1 MCTFVIEDTL
11 DSEIERFLNE
21 DISNGDITS
30 DLFIDATSISN
41 AEILSREPGILSGRS
56 KITQIFNHF
65 NIESNWLFQDG
76 NSFSDNSQIVKLNGL
91 SKSILL
97 SERVSL
103 NLLGHMSG
111 IATSTNNAVK
121 ITKQI
126 SPHTNISATRKT
138 LPGLRK
144 YEKYSVIV
152 GGGLPHRYDLNEM
165 ILIKDNHS
173 KLINNLQKSISS
185 VRNQIGSS
193 KKIELEVDSLESA
206 MKAINLDIDI
216 ILLDNMQ
223 PEDILKFM
231 NKIKSISQKIPLT
244 EASGGITMSNL
255 QNYAST
261 GVDIISMGAL
271 THSSKSINFSLQ
283 II

>member
-56 KITQIFNHF
+56 EISQIFNHF

-76 NSFSDNSQIVKLNGL
+76 DSFSDNSQIVKLNGL

-185 VRNQIGSS
+185 VRTQIGSS

-231 NKIKSISQKIPLT
+231 NKIKSLPKPPLT
-244 EASGGITMSNL
+244 EASGGITFSNL
-255 QNYAST
+255 ESYAST
-261 GVDIISMGAL
+261 QVDIISMGTL
-271 THSSKSINFSLQ
+271 THSSKSIDFSLQ

>member
-30 DLFIDATSISN
+30 DLFINATSISN

-56 KITQIFNHF
+56 EISQIFNHF

-76 NSFSDNSQIVKLNGL
+76 DSFSDNSQIVKLNGL

-173 KLINNLQKSISS
+173 KLINNLQKSINSA
-185 VRNQIGSS
+185 RNQISSS

-206 MKAINLDIDI
+206 MKAIDLDIDI

-261 GVDIISMGAL
+261 GVDIISMGSL
-271 THSSKSINFSLQ
+271 THSSKSLDFSLQ

>member
-1 MCTFVIEDTL
+1 MCTSVIEDSL

-56 KITQIFNHF
+56 EISQIFNHF

-76 NSFSDNSQIVKLNGL
+76 DSFSDNSQIVKLNGL

-173 KLINNLQKSISS
+173 KLINNLQKSINSA
-185 VRNQIGSS
+185 RNQISSS

-206 MKAINLDIDI
+206 MKAIDLDIDI

-261 GVDIISMGAL
+261 GVDIISMGSL
-271 THSSKSINFSLQ
+271 THSSKSLDFSLQ

>member
-1 MCTFVIEDTL
+1 VCTFVIEDTL

-56 KITQIFNHF
+56 EITQIFNHF

-126 SPHTNISATRKT
+126 SPYTNISATRKT

>member
-41 AEILSREPGILSGRS
+41 AKILSREPGILSGRS
-56 KITQIFNHF
+56 EITQIFNHF

-185 VRNQIGSS
+185 VRNQIDSS

-261 GVDIISMGAL
+261 GVDIISMGSL
-271 THSSKSINFSLQ
+271 THSSKSLDFSLQ

>member
-56 KITQIFNHF
+56 EISQIFNHF

-76 NSFSDNSQIVKLNGL
+76 DSFSDNSQIVKLNGL

-173 KLINNLQKSISS
+173 KLINNLQKSINSA
-185 VRNQIGSS
+185 RNQISSS

-206 MKAINLDIDI
+206 MKAIDFDIDI

-231 NKIKSISQKIPLT
+231 NKIKSLPKPPLT
-244 EASGGITMSNL
+244 EASGGITFSNL
-255 QNYAST
+255 ESYAST
-261 GVDIISMGAL
+261 QVDIISMGTL
-271 THSSKSINFSLQ
+271 THSSKSIDFSLQ

>member
-56 KITQIFNHF
+56 EISQIFNHF

-76 NSFSDNSQIVKLNGL
+76 DSFSDNSQIVKLNGL

-185 VRNQIGSS
+185 VRTQIGSS

-206 MKAINLDIDI
+206 MKAIDFDIDI

-231 NKIKSISQKIPLT
+231 NKIKSLPKPPLT
-244 EASGGITMSNL
+244 EASGGITFSNL
-255 QNYAST
+255 ESYAST
-261 GVDIISMGAL
+261 QVDIISMGTL
-271 THSSKSINFSLQ
+271 THSSKSIDFSLQ

>member
-41 AEILSREPGILSGRS
+41 AKILSREPGILSGRS
-56 KITQIFNHF
+56 EITQIFNHF

-76 NSFSDNSQIVKLNGL
+76 DSFSDNSQIVKLNGL

>member
-1 MCTFVIEDTL
+1 M

-56 KITQIFNHF
+56 EISQIFNHF

-76 NSFSDNSQIVKLNGL
+76 DSFSDNSQIVKLNGL

-103 NLLGHMSG
+103 NLLGHMCG

-126 SPHTNISATRKT
+126 SQHTNISATRKT

-185 VRNQIGSS
+185 VRTQIGSS

-206 MKAINLDIDI
+206 MKAIDLDIDI

-231 NKIKSISQKIPLT
+231 NKIKSLPKPPLT
-244 EASGGITMSNL
+244 EASGGITFSNL
-255 QNYAST
+255 ESYAST
-261 GVDIISMGAL
+261 QVDIISMGTL
-271 THSSKSINFSLQ
+271 THSSKSIDFSLQ

>member
-56 KITQIFNHF
+56 EISQIFNHF

-185 VRNQIGSS
+185 VRTQIGSS

-206 MKAINLDIDI
+206 MKAIDFDIDI

-231 NKIKSISQKIPLT
+231 NKIKSLPKPPLT
-244 EASGGITMSNL
+244 EASGGITFSNL
-255 QNYAST
+255 ESYAST
-261 GVDIISMGAL
+261 QVDIISMGTL
-271 THSSKSINFSLQ
+271 THSSKSIDFSLQ

>member
-56 KITQIFNHF
+56 EITQIFNHF

-216 ILLDNMQ
+216 ILLDNMLI
-223 PEDILKFM
+223 DDIKKFVKILKLHPT
-231 NKIKSISQKIPLT
+231 KQIIT
-244 EASGGITMSNL
+244 EASGGIDFSNL
-255 QNYAST
+255 KSYAST
-261 GVDIISMGAL
+261 GVDVISMGCL
-271 THSSKSINFSLQ
+271 THSSKSLDFSFKLT
-283 II
+283 

>member
-56 KITQIFNHF
+56 EITQIFNHF

-152 GGGLPHRYDLNEM
+152 GGGLPHRYNLNEM

>member
-56 KITQIFNHF
+56 EISQIFNHF

-76 NSFSDNSQIVKLNGL
+76 DSFSDNSQIVKLNGL

-121 ITKQI
+121 IMKQI

-185 VRNQIGSS
+185 VRTQIGSS

-206 MKAINLDIDI
+206 MKAIDFDIDI

-231 NKIKSISQKIPLT
+231 NKIKSLPKPPLT
-244 EASGGITMSNL
+244 EASGGITFSNL
-255 QNYAST
+255 ESYAST
-261 GVDIISMGAL
+261 QVDIISMGTL
-271 THSSKSINFSLQ
+271 THSSKSIDFSLQ

>member
-56 KITQIFNHF
+56 EISQIFNHF

-76 NSFSDNSQIVKLNGL
+76 DSFSDNSQIVKLNGL

-173 KLINNLQKSISS
+173 KLINNLQKSINSA
-185 VRNQIGSS
+185 RNQIGSS

-206 MKAINLDIDI
+206 MKAIDLDIDI

-261 GVDIISMGAL
+261 GVDIISMGSL
-271 THSSKSINFSLQ
+271 THSSKSLDFSLQ

>member
-1 MCTFVIEDTL
+1 VCTFVIEDTL

-56 KITQIFNHF
+56 EISQIFNHF

-76 NSFSDNSQIVKLNGL
+76 DSFSDNSQIVKLNGL

-185 VRNQIGSS
+185 VRTQIGSS

-206 MKAINLDIDI
+206 MKAIDLDIDI

-231 NKIKSISQKIPLT
+231 NKIKSLPKPPLT
-244 EASGGITMSNL
+244 EASGGITFSNL
-255 QNYAST
+255 ESYAST
-261 GVDIISMGAL
+261 QVDIISMGTL
-271 THSSKSINFSLQ
+271 THSSKSIDFSLQ